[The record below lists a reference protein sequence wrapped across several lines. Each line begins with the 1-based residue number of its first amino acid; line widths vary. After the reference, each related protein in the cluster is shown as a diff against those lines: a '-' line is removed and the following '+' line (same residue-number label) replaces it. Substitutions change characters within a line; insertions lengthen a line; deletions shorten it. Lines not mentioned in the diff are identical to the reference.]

1 MAKQTAFRIPDSLLD
16 KVTKTAKKLGMSR
29 NQYVCF
35 VLESAEAS
43 MQSYFKEE
51 WYKLLKSEFKETRQ
65 KVLDDEQFLDIVKH
79 EDDLKNLLANLG
91 KVEENEK

>member
-16 KVTKTAKKLGMSR
+16 KITKTAKKLGMSR

-51 WYKLLKSEFKETRQ
+51 WYKLLKDEFKDTRQ
-65 KVLDDEQFLDIVKH
+65 KVLNDEQFLKIIQH
-79 EDDLKNLLANLG
+79 EDDLKTLLANLG
-91 KVEENEK
+91 KVENEK

>member
-1 MAKQTAFRIPDSLLD
+1 MLKQTAFRIPDSLLD
-16 KVTKTAKKLGMSR
+16 KVTNTAKKLGMSR

-43 MQSYFKEE
+43 MQSYFREE

-65 KVLDDEQFLDIVKH
+65 KVLNDEQFLEIVQH
-79 EDDLKNLLANLG
+79 EGDLKNLLANLG
-91 KVEENEK
+91 KVENEK

>member
-1 MAKQTAFRIPDSLLD
+1 MSKQTAFRIPDSLLD
-16 KVTKTAKKLGMSR
+16 KVTNTAKKLGMSR

-43 MQSYFKEE
+43 MQSYFREE

-65 KVLDDEQFLDIVKH
+65 KVLNDEQFLEIVQH
-79 EDDLKNLLANLG
+79 EGDLKNLLANLG
-91 KVEENEK
+91 KVENEK

>member
-16 KVTKTAKKLGMSR
+16 KVTKTSKKLGMSR

-51 WYKLLKSEFKETRQ
+51 WYKLLKDEFKETRQ
-65 KVLDDEQFLDIVKH
+65 KVLNDEQFIEIVQH
-79 EDDLKNLLANLG
+79 EGDLINLLVG
-91 KVEENEK
+91 KVENEK

>member
-1 MAKQTAFRIPDSLLD
+1 MSKQTAFRIPDSLLD
-16 KVTKTAKKLGMSR
+16 KVTNTAKKLGMSR

-65 KVLDDEQFLDIVKH
+65 KVLNDEQFLEIVQH
-79 EDDLKNLLANLG
+79 EGDLKNLLANLG
-91 KVEENEK
+91 KVENEK

>member
-1 MAKQTAFRIPDSLLD
+1 MSKQTAFRIPDSLLD
-16 KVTKTAKKLGMSR
+16 KVTKTSKKLGMSR

-43 MQSYFKEE
+43 MQSYFNEE

-65 KVLDDEQFLDIVKH
+65 KVLNDEQFLELVQH
-79 EDDLKNLLANLG
+79 EGDLKNLLANLG
-91 KVEENEK
+91 KVENEK

>member
-16 KVTKTAKKLGMSR
+16 KITKTAKKLGMSR

-51 WYKLLKSEFKETRQ
+51 WYKLLKDEIKDTRQ
-65 KVLDDEQFLDIVKH
+65 KVLNDEQFLKIIQH
-79 EDDLKNLLANLG
+79 EDDLKTLLANLG
-91 KVEENEK
+91 KVENEK

>member
-16 KVTKTAKKLGMSR
+16 KVTKTSKKLGMSR

-51 WYKLLKSEFKETRQ
+51 WYKLLKDEFKETRQ
-65 KVLDDEQFLDIVKH
+65 KVLNDEQFLEIVQH
-79 EDDLKNLLANLG
+79 EGDLKNLLANLG
-91 KVEENEK
+91 KVENEK

>member
-16 KVTKTAKKLGMSR
+16 KVTKTSKKLGMSR

-51 WYKLLKSEFKETRQ
+51 WYKLLKDEFEETRQ
-65 KVLDDEQFLDIVKH
+65 KVLNDEQFLEIVQH
-79 EDDLKNLLANLG
+79 EGDLKNLLANLG
-91 KVEENEK
+91 KVENEK

>member
-1 MAKQTAFRIPDSLLD
+1 MSKQTAFRIPDSLLD
-16 KVTKTAKKLGMSR
+16 KITNTAKKLGMSR

-65 KVLDDEQFLDIVKH
+65 KVLNDEQFLEIVQH
-79 EDDLKNLLANLG
+79 EGDLKNLLANLG
-91 KVEENEK
+91 KVENEK

>member
-16 KVTKTAKKLGMSR
+16 KVTKTSKKLGMSR

-51 WYKLLKSEFKETRQ
+51 WYKLLKDEFKETRQ
-65 KVLDDEQFLDIVKH
+65 KVLNDEQFREIVQH
-79 EDDLKNLLANLG
+79 EGDLKNLLANLG
-91 KVEENEK
+91 KVENEK

>member
-16 KVTKTAKKLGMSR
+16 KVTKTSKKLGMSR

-51 WYKLLKSEFKETRQ
+51 WYKLLKDEFKETRQ
-65 KVLDDEQFLDIVKH
+65 KVLNDEQFLEIVQY
-79 EDDLKNLLANLG
+79 EGDLKNLLANLG
-91 KVEENEK
+91 KVENEK

>member
-1 MAKQTAFRIPDSLLD
+1 MSKQTAFRIPDSLLD
-16 KVTKTAKKLGMSR
+16 KVTNTAKKLGMSR

-35 VLESAEAS
+35 VLESAEVS

-65 KVLDDEQFLDIVKH
+65 KVLNDEQFLEIVQH
-79 EDDLKNLLANLG
+79 EGDLKNLLANLG
-91 KVEENEK
+91 KVENEK

>member
-16 KVTKTAKKLGMSR
+16 KVTKTSKKLGMSR

-51 WYKLLKSEFKETRQ
+51 WYKLLKDEFKETRQ
-65 KVLDDEQFLDIVKH
+65 KVLNDEQFLELVQH
-79 EDDLKNLLANLG
+79 EGDLKNLLANLG
-91 KVEENEK
+91 KVENEK

>member
-51 WYKLLKSEFKETRQ
+51 WYKLLKDEFKETRQ
-65 KVLDDEQFLDIVKH
+65 KVLNDEQFLEIVQH
-79 EDDLKNLLANLG
+79 EGDLKNLLANLG
-91 KVEENEK
+91 KVENEK